1 MYLLKKIKTINTK
14 GFTMSN
20 LTRKEQC
27 EIICK
32 HLKHDGDDLDE
43 TVMMSSVWD
52 ALKEIESKT
61 NKISI
66 DSKKEIVI
74 NKNLELINDYLDLID
89 GKDKYIIDTIKND
102 VFKVVHKKYNDKYY
116 YKIEENCHIFKSYNA
131 YEFNINCL
139 NNLKS
144 YYKLYDSNVDK
155 EFKEFVKNKLS
166 KIDDF
171 EKKWYF
177 NKENKIIEDYL
188 DIIPGNYTYNLKTKF
203 DNMFIYNIT
212 DNINNTNFSL
222 YLDVET
228 NHIYAE
234 GLKDCIENIKSA
246 YDNDIEILDK
256 VAKFEEKYYINKV
269 EELKEIDDNIEL
281 D

>member
-1 MYLLKKIKTINTK
+1 
-14 GFTMSN
+14 MSN

-27 EIICK
+27 KIICK
-32 HLKHDGDDLDE
+32 HLKHDGADLDE

-66 DSKKEIVI
+66 DSKKVDVN
-74 NKNLELINDYLDLID
+74 NKNIELINDYLDLLN
-89 GKDKYIIDTIKND
+89 GKDAYVIDTIKTNIFRVID
-102 VFKVVHKKYNDKYY
+102 KEYGDKYY
-116 YKIEENCHIFKSYNA
+116 FKIDEDNHIFEGNNPYI
-131 YEFNINCL
+131 FTMNCL
-139 NNLKS
+139 NNLKE
-144 YYKLYDSNVDK
+144 YYKFYKKFGFEINEPDK
-155 EFKEFVKNKLS
+155 EKLANKKLMEIS
-166 KIDDF
+166 CF
-171 EKKWYF
+171 EKKWFYRRTD
-177 NKENKIIEDYL
+177 KIIEDYL

-203 DNMFIYNIT
+203 EDMFIYNIT
-212 DNINNTNFSL
+212 DNIDNNDFSL
-222 YLDVET
+222 YLDAKT

-256 VAKFEEKYYINKV
+256 VAKFEEKYYINKD
-269 EELKEIDDNIEL
+269 KENDSFDL